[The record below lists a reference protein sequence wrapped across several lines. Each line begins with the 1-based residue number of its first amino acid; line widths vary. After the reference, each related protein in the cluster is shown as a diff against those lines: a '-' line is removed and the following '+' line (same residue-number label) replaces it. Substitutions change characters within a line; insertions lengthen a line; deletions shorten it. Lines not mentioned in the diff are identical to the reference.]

1 MAATASSTIR
11 GFLQGPSMS
20 VSDIYANARGL
31 SGYFR
36 EKATEIDEARRLPA
50 DVVARV
56 REAGLFRLTM
66 PKIWGGPEFTTI
78 EQVEVIEELSRAN
91 SAVGWCVMIGCD
103 SGIYSGFL
111 DDDAGRKLYPRLDMS
126 TAGWVWPAGRADRVD
141 GGYRVSGQWMF
152 GSGITHADV
161 VSAGCIV
168 HENGAP
174 ARDAAGIPNWRI
186 MLAPASAFEIQDT
199 WHTTGLRGT
208 GSNDYRVSD
217 LFIPE
222 QNSFSFL
229 EPAKRKGP
237 LWRRNNAILPKGAGV
252 PLGVARST
260 IDLFTEVIQ
269 GKIEVP
275 SGRLY
280 KNLARVQSAIAD
292 AEMLLGAAR
301 SYTFASIERY
311 WKRLE
316 KNEQPT
322 AQERADVWL
331 SNINVCQSSRQI
343 IRMLFDAV
351 GGSAIY
357 SRKSAL
363 DLALRDAETW
373 CQHIIGQRRTLE
385 MVGAMLLKSDDA
397 RISPLL

>member
-1 MAATASSTIR
+1 MAATASSTAPR
-11 GFLQGPSMS
+11 FLEGPSMS
-20 VSDIYANARGL
+20 VSDIYTNARAL
-31 SGYFR
+31 SGYLR
-36 EKATEIDEARRLPA
+36 EKAHEIDEARRLPP

-66 PKIWGGPEFTTI
+66 PRIWGGPEFSAI
-78 EQVEVIEELSRAN
+78 EQVELIEELSRAS

-103 SGIYSGFL
+103 SGIYSGYL
-111 DDDAGRKLYPRLDMS
+111 DDDAGRKLYPHLDMA

-161 VSAGCIV
+161 VSAGCVV
-168 HENGAP
+168 HENGAM
-174 ARDAAGIPNWRI
+174 AAHASGGPNWRI
-186 MLAPASAFEIQDT
+186 MLALASDFEIQDT

-208 GSNDYRVSD
+208 GSNHYSASN
-217 LFIPE
+217 LFVPE
-222 QNSFSFL
+222 EYSFSFL
-229 EPAKRKGP
+229 EPAKRDGP
-237 LWRRNNAILPKGAGV
+237 MWRRNNTILPKGTGV

-260 IDLFTEVIQ
+260 IDVFTEMIQ
-269 GKIEVP
+269 GKIEAP

-301 SYTFASIERY
+301 SYSFTSIERY
-311 WKRLE
+311 WKKLVR
-316 KNEQPT
+316 NEPPT
-322 AQERADVWL
+322 VQERADIWL
-331 SNINVCQSSRQI
+331 SNINVFQSSRQL
-343 IRMLFDAV
+343 IRMLFDTV
-351 GGSAIY
+351 GGGAIY
-357 SRKSAL
+357 SRKSAF

-385 MVGAMLLKSDDA
+385 MVGAMLLNSDDV

>member
-1 MAATASSTIR
+1 MAATASSTTR

-20 VSDIYANARGL
+20 VSDIYANARAL
-31 SGYFR
+31 RGYLR
-36 EKATEIDEARRLPA
+36 EKAAEIDEARRLPA

-78 EQVEVIEELSRAN
+78 EQVEVIEELSSAN

-111 DDDAGRKLYPRLDMS
+111 DDDAGRKLYPHLDMA
-126 TAGWVWPAGRADRVD
+126 TAGWVWPAGRADRVA
-141 GGYRVSGQWMF
+141 GGYRLSGQWMF

-161 VSAGCIV
+161 VSAGCVV
-168 HENGAP
+168 HENGAM
-174 ARDAAGIPNWRI
+174 ARDASGAPNWRI
-186 MLAPASAFEIQDT
+186 MLAPAADFEIQDT

-208 GSNDYRVSD
+208 GSNDYRASD

-222 QNSFSFL
+222 EYSFSFL
-229 EPAKRKGP
+229 EPAKRDGP

-252 PLGVARST
+252 PLGVARAT
-260 IDLFTEVIQ
+260 IDLFTEMIQ
-269 GKIEVP
+269 GKIDFP
-275 SGRLY
+275 SAKLY
-280 KNLARVQSAIAD
+280 KNLSRVQSAIAD

-301 SYTFASIERY
+301 SYSFASIERY
-311 WKRLE
+311 WKKLE
-316 KNEQPT
+316 KNEPPT
-322 AQERADVWL
+322 AQERADIWL
-331 SNINVCQSSRQI
+331 SNVNVCQSSRQI
-343 IRMLFDAV
+343 IRTLFDTV

-357 SRKSAL
+357 SRKSAF
-363 DLALRDAETW
+363 DCALRDAETW

-385 MVGAMLLKSDDA
+385 MIGAMLLKSDDA

>member
-1 MAATASSTIR
+1 MDAAALNNS
-11 GFLQGPSMS
+11 GPLPGPSMS
-20 VSDIYANARGL
+20 VSDIYANARAL
-31 SGYFR
+31 SGYFK
-36 EKATEIDEARRLPA
+36 EQSTAIDEARRLPP

-66 PKIWGGPEFTTI
+66 PRIWGGPELSTI
-78 EQVEVIEELSRAN
+78 EQVELIEEISRAN

-111 DDDAGRKLYPRLDMS
+111 EDAAGRELYQHLDLA
-126 TAGWVWPAGRADRVD
+126 TAGWVWPAGKAERVD

-168 HENGAP
+168 TENGEP
-174 ARDAAGIPNWRI
+174 ARNAGIPLWRI
-186 MLAPASAFEIQDT
+186 MLAPASSFEIQDT

-208 GSNDYRVSD
+208 GSNDYQAKD

-222 QNSFSFL
+222 RHSFSFM
-229 EPAKRKGP
+229 EPAKREGP
-237 LWRRNNAILPKGAGV
+237 IWRRNNAILPKGSGV

-260 IDLFTEVIQ
+260 IDMFMEIIQ
-269 GKIEVP
+269 GKIEFP
-275 SGRLY
+275 GGRPY
-280 KNLARVQSAIAD
+280 KNLARIQTAIAE

-301 SYTFASIERY
+301 SYTFTSIERH

-316 KNEQPT
+316 KNEEPT
-322 AQERADVWL
+322 QQERADLWL
-331 SNINVCQSSRQI
+331 SNVNVCQSSRQI
-343 IRMLFDAV
+343 IRMLFDNV

-357 SRKSAL
+357 AKKSAF
-363 DLALRDAETW
+363 DRALRDSETW

-385 MVGAMLLKSDDA
+385 MVGSMMLKSDDA
-397 RISPLL
+397 RPSPLL

>member
-1 MAATASSTIR
+1 MAAAAFNNS
-11 GFLQGPSMS
+11 GPLPGPSMS
-20 VSDIYANARGL
+20 VSDIYANARAL
-31 SGYFR
+31 SGYFK
-36 EKATEIDEARRLPA
+36 EQSTAIDEARRLPS

-66 PKIWGGPEFTTI
+66 PRIWGGPELSTI
-78 EQVEVIEELSRAN
+78 EQVELIEEISRAN

-111 DDDAGRKLYPRLDMS
+111 EDDAGRELYQHLDLA
-126 TAGWVWPAGRADRVD
+126 TAGWVWPAGKAERVD

-168 HENGAP
+168 TENGEP
-174 ARDAAGIPNWRI
+174 ARNAGIPLWRI
-186 MLAPASAFEIQDT
+186 MLAPASSFEIQDT

-208 GSNDYRVSD
+208 GSNDYQAKD

-222 QNSFSFL
+222 RHSFSFM
-229 EPAKRKGP
+229 EPAKREGP
-237 LWRRNNAILPKGAGV
+237 IWRRNNAILPKGSGV

-260 IDLFTEVIQ
+260 IDMFMEIIQ
-269 GKIEVP
+269 GKIEFP
-275 SGRLY
+275 GGRPY
-280 KNLARVQSAIAD
+280 KNLARIQTAIAE

-301 SYTFASIERY
+301 SYTFTSIERH

-316 KNEQPT
+316 KNEEPT
-322 AQERADVWL
+322 QQERADLWL
-331 SNINVCQSSRQI
+331 SNVNVCQSSRQI
-343 IRMLFDAV
+343 IRMLFDNV

-357 SRKSAL
+357 AKKSAF
-363 DLALRDAETW
+363 DRALRDSETW

-385 MVGAMLLKSDDA
+385 MVGSMMLKSDDA
-397 RISPLL
+397 RPSPLL